1 MLALSIEIDTEKIG
15 AAEVTAAATFR
26 TMLEPL
32 SRLADDESEACN
44 SCKTVSKES
53 NDA

>member
-15 AAEVTAAATFR
+15 AAEVALAATFL

-44 SCKTVSKES
+44 GCKTVSKES
-53 NDA
+53 DDA